1 MSLRSRITG
10 PEEQGSARPGR
21 EDGHLVAVFRAKLL
35 EEIDLAEMSSLAT
48 ADRRARLERVLGH
61 IISREGPVLSGAE
74 RTQLIRRVVDEALG
88 LGVLEP
94 LLEDPSITEIMVNG
108 PDAIFVERAGRV
120 EQLPMRFA
128 SHEQLM
134 QTIERIVST
143 VNRRV
148 DESHP
153 MVDARLPSGERVNVI
168 IPPLSLTG
176 ATLTIRRFPRAYT
189 LPELIQLGS
198 LDEHLLMLL
207 AAFVRARLNVIV
219 SGGTGSGKTTLLN
232 ALSGLIPGH
241 ERIITIED
249 SAELQLQQ
257 AHVVRLESR
266 PANVEGKGHIT
277 IRDLVRNS
285 LRMRPDRI
293 IVGEVRGGET
303 LDMLQAMSTGH
314 DGSLA
319 TVHANSAED
328 ALMRLQT
335 LGSMAEVQI
344 PFEALRDQINS
355 AVDVVVQLSRG
366 ADGSRRLAEIA
377 VLVSHGREPFRIATV
392 SRHHPGPRARTA
404 PPRAGSNI
412 SRCPAPSPTASTS
425 PERAYPRLRRHR
437 HRRPRPRPR
446 GAGMTDPTRLA
457 LGAALLCLLLA
468 VAGVHVYASGRAQ
481 RQALVDRLSATS
493 APPAGRGRRFTG
505 IDRRVRRTRL
515 GRDLSLRLSATG
527 LDVTVGEFTV
537 YALAAT
543 AALWLIASAAL
554 APFFGPIAALA
565 AAWGAVVFLNW
576 QRQKR
581 IEAFINQLPDVA
593 RLLANATAAG
603 LALRTALAMA
613 AEELEAPAGEELSR
627 VADQLALGRSVDA
640 ALGELA
646 ERLPSREL
654 VVLVTTL
661 VLSNQA
667 GGTVVSSLRNLTAT
681 LEERKE
687 TRREVRTM
695 LSEVH
700 ATALTVPALGLGSLL
715 LINSQNEGALARVTG
730 SALGQILI
738 LIALG
743 LYAVG
748 FLVIRRLGK
757 IEV

>member
-1 MSLRSRITG
+1 
-10 PEEQGSARPGR
+10 
-21 EDGHLVAVFRAKLL
+21 
-35 EEIDLAEMSSLAT
+35 
-48 ADRRARLERVLGH
+48 
-61 IISREGPVLSGAE
+61 
-74 RTQLIRRVVDEALG
+74 
-88 LGVLEP
+88 
-94 LLEDPSITEIMVNG
+94 
-108 PDAIFVERAGRV
+108 
-120 EQLPMRFA
+120 
-128 SHEQLM
+128 
-134 QTIERIVST
+134 
-143 VNRRV
+143 
-148 DESHP
+148 
-153 MVDARLPSGERVNVI
+153 
-168 IPPLSLTG
+168 
-176 ATLTIRRFPRAYT
+176 
-189 LPELIQLGS
+189 
-198 LDEHLLMLL
+198 
-207 AAFVRARLNVIV
+207 
-219 SGGTGSGKTTLLN
+219 
-232 ALSGLIPGH
+232 
-241 ERIITIED
+241 
-249 SAELQLQQ
+249 
-257 AHVVRLESR
+257 
-266 PANVEGKGHIT
+266 
-277 IRDLVRNS
+277 
-285 LRMRPDRI
+285 
-293 IVGEVRGGET
+293 
-303 LDMLQAMSTGH
+303 
-314 DGSLA
+314 
-319 TVHANSAED
+319 
-328 ALMRLQT
+328 
-335 LGSMAEVQI
+335 
-344 PFEALRDQINS
+344 
-355 AVDVVVQLSRG
+355 
-366 ADGSRRLAEIA
+366 
-377 VLVSHGREPFRIATV
+377 
-392 SRHHPGPRARTA
+392 
-404 PPRAGSNI
+404 
-412 SRCPAPSPTASTS
+412 
-425 PERAYPRLRRHR
+425 
-437 HRRPRPRPR
+437 
-446 GAGMTDPTRLA
+446 MTDPTRLA
-457 LGAALLCLLLA
+457 LGASLLCLVLA

-481 RQALVDRLSATS
+481 RQALVDRLSATA
-493 APPAGRGRRFTG
+493 APPGGRGRRFTAL
-505 IDRRVRRTRL
+505 DRRVRRTRL

-527 LDVTVGEFTV
+527 LDVTVGEFVV
-537 YALAAT
+537 YALTAT

-627 VADQLALGRSVDA
+627 VADQLSLGRSVDA

-730 SALGQILI
+730 STLGQILI